1 MESLGA
7 DLLALNRLLKPKA
20 EDDLTDYE
28 VCWLS
33 LVTVESCC
41 CPLPVTNI
49 R

>member
-33 LVTVESCC
+33 LIAMESCC
-41 CPLPVTNI
+41 CLLPATKVH
-49 R
+49 